1 MRCVGLVMKRGILAV
16 IVLLNSTACS
26 ATPSTEPPR
35 AVQIQQAWQLQPGDA
50 IGKYRIAAGLG
61 DISIELNGDNAYA
74 PFGGRVQPL
83 QPDVKT
89 CVVFSSP
96 EIPAYLFRLCGLQN
110 LRFGEVQQGEAIGSG
125 QYLHFATL
133 RKQTD
138 GTWAMVEPAR
148 DILGRI
154 LRSL

>member
-1 MRCVGLVMKRGILAV
+1 MRFIGSVGKRGMLAAMV
-16 IVLLNSTACS
+16 FLNSACS
-26 ATPSTEPPR
+26 AERSTEPPR
-35 AVQIQQAWQLQPGDA
+35 TVQIQQVWQLQPGDT
-50 IGKYRIAAGLG
+50 IGGHQVASGLG
-61 DISIELNGDNAYA
+61 DISIDLKGDSAYA

-83 QPDVKT
+83 KPDVKN

-110 LRFGEVQQGEAIGSG
+110 LKLGEVEQGDVIGSG
-125 QYLHFATL
+125 AYLHFATL

-138 GTWAMVEPAR
+138 GTWAMVEPAH
-148 DILGRI
+148 DILERI